1 MRIFG
6 TDSTRRGCFAAFTT
20 DIGGGKGSILEV
32 RDKDGGVIEL
42 PASADFS
49 FPLLV
54 TNVSINQ
61 DERAHFLKCFNDRI
75 YTYAF
80 GADVGLVSIDFLGF
94 LVKGTV
100 SGSGEVG
107 GGGFSNIT
115 DTFLSAYKNA
125 RLSASLKFATLSL
138 AGSSQLKGLITN
150 MRSATSNAETNIQ
163 SFTMTLTTVEVQ
175 GPDAPPVVGA
185 PDAGATDGTT
195 PGGFGSDGP
204 TATAPSAGFD
214 TPGLGAGGSAGF
226 GADGGGFATSD
237 TPGFGT

>member
-54 TNVSINQ
+54 TNVTITQS
-61 DERAHFLKCFNDRI
+61 ERAHFLRCFNDRI

-80 GADVGLVSIDFLGF
+80 GTDIGKVTIDFLGF
-94 LVKGTV
+94 LVSGKV
-100 SGSGEVG
+100 SGAAGG
-107 GGGFSNIT
+107 PGGGFSNIT
-115 DTFLSAYKNA
+115 DTFLSSYKNA

-150 MRSATSNAETNIQ
+150 MGSATSNVETNIQ
-163 SFTMTLTTVEVQ
+163 SFSITLTTVEVQ
-175 GPDAPPVVGA
+175 GPDAPPVVAA
-185 PDAGATDGTT
+185 PGAGAGS
-195 PGGFGSDGP
+195 PGVGGVGASGP
-204 TATAPSAGFD
+204 TPTAPSSGH
-214 TPGLGAGGSAGF
+214 TTTGLGSGGSDGF
-226 GADGGGFATSD
+226 GADDGFSTSA
-237 TPGFGT
+237 TPGFS